1 MRDIKKYLGKQVLFF
16 DGGTGSVLQGWGLA
30 PGELPEN
37 WNIEHKDKIVE
48 LNYSYYKAGS
58 NIVNTNTFGAFETKF
73 TGIQTYSL

>member
-48 LNYSYYKAGS
+48 LNYFYLKL
-58 NIVNTNTFGAFETKF
+58 F
-73 TGIQTYSL
+73 